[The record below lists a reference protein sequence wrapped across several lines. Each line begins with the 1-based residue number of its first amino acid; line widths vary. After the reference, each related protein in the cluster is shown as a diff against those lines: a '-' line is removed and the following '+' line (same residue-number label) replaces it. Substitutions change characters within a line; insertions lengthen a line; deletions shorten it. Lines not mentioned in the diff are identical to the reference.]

1 MAICVQI
8 LSLLCFCILSVLEL
22 RFHGTDKERF
32 FKPLLMPL
40 LIVFYLS
47 SALAM
52 GREIRFLLIPAL
64 IGGFLGD
71 TFLLRDEYFIPGL
84 LSFLAGHI
92 FYIADFWRNIKVT
105 WLRPIPVIVFVMIY
119 LLYMILV
126 VQKLFPG
133 MDARAKAPVSLY
145 IGIILAMSFSS
156 YLMYMNGKTT
166 GRMVTWVGTMLFL
179 VSDTILSF
187 QIFHKKSGAWVMPT
201 YLAAQ
206 FLIVL
211 GALM

>member
-1 MAICVQI
+1 MALCVSI
-8 LSLLCFCILSVLEL
+8 LSLVCFCILSVLEL
-22 RFHGTDKERF
+22 RFHQTDKEHF
-32 FKPLLMPL
+32 FKPLLMPV

-47 SALAM
+47 SVSVS
-52 GREIRFLLIPAL
+52 GREIRYLLIPAL

-71 TFLLRDEYFIPGL
+71 TFLLREEYFIPGL
-84 LSFLAGHI
+84 LSFLAGHV
-92 FYIADFWRNIKVT
+92 FYLIDFWRNIKVS
-105 WLRPIPVIVFVMIY
+105 WLRPIPVIVIFMIY
-119 LLYMILV
+119 FLYMILV

-133 MDARAKAPVSLY
+133 MDPRAKAPVSLY
-145 IGIILAMSFSS
+145 IGVILAMSFSS
-156 YLMYMNGKTT
+156 YLMYMTGKTS
-166 GRMVTWVGTMLFL
+166 GRMITWAGTMLFI

-187 QIFHKKSGAWVMPT
+187 QVFHKKSGIWVMPT